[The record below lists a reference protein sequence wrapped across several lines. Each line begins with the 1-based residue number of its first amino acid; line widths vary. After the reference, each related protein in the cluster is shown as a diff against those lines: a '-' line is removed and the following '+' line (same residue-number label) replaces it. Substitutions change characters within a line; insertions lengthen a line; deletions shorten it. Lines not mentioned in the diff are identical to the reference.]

1 MWVKEI
7 GINFKGQPK
16 IYSFDPNGLELSLGD
31 WVVADT
37 ARGMEIGKVVT
48 SMKDVELE
56 EGHEPFKKLLRIA
69 SAEDHKRAEENYKKA
84 KECKAKVEDIVKKF
98 NLDMKIVD
106 VEYTLD
112 ATKMIINF
120 TSENRIDFRELVKTL
135 AGEFKTRIELRQ
147 IGPRDEVKIL
157 GGLGPCGRPCC
168 CTKNAGDFEHVS
180 IKMAKT
186 QGLSL
191 NPTSI
196 SGLCGRLMCCLSY
209 ENAHYAETQ
218 KLMPKV
224 GSEVETPKGKGVV
237 LYNDLLARTVDVK
250 IEDDKLTFTLNE
262 IKFKKPPQ
270 SENANGEN

>member
-1 MWVKEI
+1 MINVI
-7 GINFKGQPK
+7 GLRFKPVGK
-16 IYSFDPNGLELSLGD
+16 IYFFDPCGEQFNVGD
-31 WVVADT
+31 AAVVET
-37 ARGMEIGKVVT
+37 ARGIECGTVAQKNHDVLPEQVIEPLKKVIR
-48 SMKDVELE
+48 KANADDLKRLE
-56 EGHEPFKKLLRIA
+56 TNARREKEAFKVC
-69 SAEDHKRAEENYKKA
+69 SQ
-84 KECKAKVEDIVKKF
+84 
-98 NLDMKIVD
+98 KITERGLEMRLVD
-106 VEYTLD
+106 VECAFDGSNLLFY
-112 ATKMIINF
+112 F
-120 TSENRIDFRELVKTL
+120 TADGRIDFRELVKTL

-250 IEDDKLTFTLNE
+250 IEDDKLTFALNE
-262 IKFKKPPQ
+262 IKFKKPTQ
-270 SENANGEN
+270 SENSNGEN